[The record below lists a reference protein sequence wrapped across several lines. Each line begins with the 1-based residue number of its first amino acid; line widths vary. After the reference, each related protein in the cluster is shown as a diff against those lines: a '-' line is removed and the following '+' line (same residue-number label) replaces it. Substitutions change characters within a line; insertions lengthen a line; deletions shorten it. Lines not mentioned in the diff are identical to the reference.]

1 MKKLIVVS
9 LSVMLFAACGN
20 ASDEEISTDVINN
33 PGVEEQ
39 AKKDLPIFEFEQEV
53 QDFGTITQ
61 GEIVEKTFRFKNV
74 GKSNLLISSAHGS
87 CGCTVADY
95 PEKPIAPGEEAVIK
109 VKFDSNGKQ
118 GKQHKT
124 VTLVA
129 NTVPNTKVLTLKG
142 EVIVPGE

>member
-1 MKKLIVVS
+1 MKRILSIVV
-9 LSVMLFAACGN
+9 FAVLWASCGN
-20 ASDEEISTDVINN
+20 HSDEAISTDLVKN
-33 PGVEEQ
+33 PGMEEE
-39 AKKDLPIFEFEQEV
+39 AKKDLPIFEFEKEV

-95 PEKPIAPGEEAVIK
+95 PEKPIAPGEEGVIK

-129 NTVPNTKVLTLKG
+129 NTVPNTHVLTLKG
-142 EVIVPGE
+142 EVLVPGE

>member
-1 MKKLIVVS
+1 M
-9 LSVMLFAACGN
+9 
-20 ASDEEISTDVINN
+20 
-33 PGVEEQ
+33 
-39 AKKDLPIFEFEQEV
+39 
-53 QDFGTITQ
+53 
-61 GEIVEKTFRFKNV
+61 
-74 GKSNLLISSAHGS
+74 LISSAHGS
-87 CGCTVADY
+87 CGCTVAEY